1 MLAVLERR
9 GLRQTYE
16 HHGRIWQVAGHERAS

>member
-1 MLAVLERR
+1 VLERR
-9 GLRQTYE
+9 GLRRTYE